1 MESCNVWPFVA
12 ASFTMFKCVQLLC
25 VSVPSFLRPV
35 TLHCVDGPRLSV
47 RLSAGGPWVKLHLDV
62 LSCAAAEGWGQLRGL
77 AGMVGAV
84 VGVCL

>member
-1 MESCNVWPFVA
+1 MCGLLWRLLSRCLNVF
-12 ASFTMFKCVQLLC
+12 SC
-25 VSVPSFLRPV
+25 VSVFPPFYGPV